1 MKRRYAIVGMILSL
15 ALGALIVTLGHLGR
29 LMNFHPTAAVSVGW
43 YMMVPPL
50 SHTAS
55 LEVDYKAPLSAWP
68 IMRAFDKAEACEDY
82 RSHEVEKYK
91 ASATAVPTNVAQTV
105 LNAILFSQC
114 VASDDPR
121 LKYLPT

>member
-1 MKRRYAIVGMILSL
+1 VKRRHAIVGMILSL
-15 ALGALIVTLGHLGR
+15 ALGALIVTLHLGR

-82 RSHEVEKYK
+82 RSHELEKYK
-91 ASATAVPTNVAQTV
+91 ASATAVPTNVPQAV

-121 LKYLPT
+121 LKYFPT

>member
-1 MKRRYAIVGMILSL
+1 MILSL
-15 ALGALIVTLGHLGR
+15 ALGALIVTLGHPGR

-55 LEVDYKAPLSAWP
+55 LEVDYKAPLRAWP
-68 IMRAFDKAEACEDY
+68 TMRAFDKAEACEDY
-82 RSHEVEKYK
+82 RSHELEKYK
-91 ASATAVPTNVAQTV
+91 ASVTAAPTNVPQAV

-121 LKYLPT
+121 LKYPAA

>member
-1 MKRRYAIVGMILSL
+1 VKRRHAIVGMILSL
-15 ALGALIVTLGHLGR
+15 ALGALIVTLGHLGVFGELPR
-29 LMNFHPTAAVSVGW
+29 SAAVSVGW

-55 LEVDYKAPLSAWP
+55 FEADYRAPLSAWP
-68 IMRAFDKAEACEDY
+68 IMRAFDSAEACEDY
-82 RSHEVEKYK
+82 RSHEIERYK
-91 ASATAVPTNVAQTV
+91 ASSTTVPTNVPQAV

-121 LKYLPT
+121 LKYYPT

>member
-1 MKRRYAIVGMILSL
+1 
-15 ALGALIVTLGHLGR
+15 
-29 LMNFHPTAAVSVGW
+29 MNFHPTAAVSVGW

-50 SHTAS
+50 SHTAG

-82 RSHEVEKYK
+82 RSHELEKYK
-91 ASATAVPTNVAQTV
+91 ASATAVPTNVPQAV

-121 LKYLPT
+121 LKYFPT